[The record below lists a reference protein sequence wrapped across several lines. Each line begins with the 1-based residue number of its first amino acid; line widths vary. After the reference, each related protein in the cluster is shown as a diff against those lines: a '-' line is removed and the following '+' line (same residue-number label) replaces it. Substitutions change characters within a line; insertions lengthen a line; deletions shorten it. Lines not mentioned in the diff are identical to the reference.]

1 MWQGVPSIGAQTS
14 KPVIA
19 AVKGWCIGGSYVI
32 VQMCD
37 LVVAADNTRF
47 KYPEAQL
54 GFTGGLIAS
63 AVARIPHKVAMEFML
78 LGEDFDAHR
87 ALAAGMV
94 NKVVPTGE
102 EEAQAQAWAKILANS
117 APLVVQGLKEFSMAT
132 LNKSPAE
139 AEPLQEINCL
149 ASNSVMMAQRAQSI
163 WRKAHLSVHGKVT
176 TAAQSAKNVNGR
188 QTPASLQRHSIK
200 TRTKFL
206 HEKNRLLKGGK
217 MSAAIQFIPIHNIR
231 IAMLRPAARRSDNLF
246 GENAAAGGQSNLPSG
261 PPPKLYQNFP
271 STIEQTTQQ
280 CPAAN
285 RTSRYQ

>member
-1 MWQGVPSIGAQTS
+1 MTELVTYTSHDRVATITINRADRMNALNEEVILGLQAAWRRLENSDDRVAVLTAAGDKAFSVGADVKDAPKEMWQGVPSIGTQTS

-102 EEAQAQAWAKILANS
+102 EEEEAHAWANILAKS

-139 AEPLQEINCL
+139 AGAIARDQLLDIKFSDDGAEG
-149 ASNSVMMAQRAQSI
+149 
-163 WRKAHLSVHGKVT
+163 RKA
-176 TAAQSAKNVNGR
+176 
-188 QTPASLQRHSIK
+188 
-200 TRTKFL
+200 
-206 HEKNRLLKGGK
+206 
-217 MSAAIQFIPIHNIR
+217 
-231 IAMLRPAARRSDNLF
+231 F
-246 GENAAAGGQSNLPSG
+246 GE
-261 PPPKLYQNFP
+261 K
-271 STIEQTTQQ
+271 
-280 CPAAN
+280 
-285 RTSRYQ
+285 RTPQFTGK

>member
-1 MWQGVPSIGAQTS
+1 MTELVTYTSHDHVATITINRADRMNALNEEVILALQTAWRRLENSDDRVGVLTAAGDKAFSVGADVKDAPKEMWQGVPSIGAQTN
-14 KPVIA
+14 KPIIA

-102 EEAQAQAWAKILANS
+102 EETQAHAWASILANS

-139 AEPLQEINCL
+139 AGAIARDQLLDIKFSDDGAEG
-149 ASNSVMMAQRAQSI
+149 
-163 WRKAHLSVHGKVT
+163 RKA
-176 TAAQSAKNVNGR
+176 
-188 QTPASLQRHSIK
+188 
-200 TRTKFL
+200 
-206 HEKNRLLKGGK
+206 
-217 MSAAIQFIPIHNIR
+217 
-231 IAMLRPAARRSDNLF
+231 F
-246 GENAAAGGQSNLPSG
+246 GE
-261 PPPKLYQNFP
+261 K
-271 STIEQTTQQ
+271 
-280 CPAAN
+280 
-285 RTSRYQ
+285 RTPQFTGK

>member
-1 MWQGVPSIGAQTS
+1 MTELVTYTSHDRVATITINRADRMNALNEEVILGLQAAWRRLENSDDRVAVLTAAGDKAFSVGADVKDAPKEMWQGVPSIGTQTS

-47 KYPEAQL
+47 KYHEAKL

-102 EEAQAQAWAKILANS
+102 EEEQAHAWANILAQS

-139 AEPLQEINCL
+139 AGAIARDQLLDIKFSDDGAEG
-149 ASNSVMMAQRAQSI
+149 
-163 WRKAHLSVHGKVT
+163 RKA
-176 TAAQSAKNVNGR
+176 
-188 QTPASLQRHSIK
+188 
-200 TRTKFL
+200 
-206 HEKNRLLKGGK
+206 
-217 MSAAIQFIPIHNIR
+217 
-231 IAMLRPAARRSDNLF
+231 F
-246 GENAAAGGQSNLPSG
+246 GE
-261 PPPKLYQNFP
+261 K
-271 STIEQTTQQ
+271 
-280 CPAAN
+280 
-285 RTSRYQ
+285 RTPQFTGK

>member
-1 MWQGVPSIGAQTS
+1 MTELVTYTSHDRVATITINRSDRMNALNEEVILGLQAAWRRLENSDDRVAVLTAAGDKAFSVGADVKDAPKEMWQGVPSIGTQTS

-47 KYPEAQL
+47 KYPEAKL

-102 EEAQAQAWAKILANS
+102 EEEQAHAWASILATS

-139 AEPLQEINCL
+139 AGAIARDQLLDIKFSDDGAEG
-149 ASNSVMMAQRAQSI
+149 
-163 WRKAHLSVHGKVT
+163 RKA
-176 TAAQSAKNVNGR
+176 
-188 QTPASLQRHSIK
+188 
-200 TRTKFL
+200 
-206 HEKNRLLKGGK
+206 
-217 MSAAIQFIPIHNIR
+217 
-231 IAMLRPAARRSDNLF
+231 F
-246 GENAAAGGQSNLPSG
+246 GE
-261 PPPKLYQNFP
+261 K
-271 STIEQTTQQ
+271 
-280 CPAAN
+280 
-285 RTSRYQ
+285 RTPQFTGK

>member
-1 MWQGVPSIGAQTS
+1 MTELVTYTSHDRVATITINRADRMNALNEEVILGLQAAWRRLENSDDRVAVLTAAGDKAFSVGADVKDAPKEMWQGVPSIGTQTS

-94 NKVVPTGE
+94 NKVVSTGE
-102 EEAQAQAWAKILANS
+102 EEEQAHAWANILAQS

-139 AEPLQEINCL
+139 AGAIARDQLLDIKFSDDGAEG
-149 ASNSVMMAQRAQSI
+149 
-163 WRKAHLSVHGKVT
+163 RKA
-176 TAAQSAKNVNGR
+176 
-188 QTPASLQRHSIK
+188 
-200 TRTKFL
+200 
-206 HEKNRLLKGGK
+206 
-217 MSAAIQFIPIHNIR
+217 
-231 IAMLRPAARRSDNLF
+231 F
-246 GENAAAGGQSNLPSG
+246 GE
-261 PPPKLYQNFP
+261 K
-271 STIEQTTQQ
+271 
-280 CPAAN
+280 
-285 RTSRYQ
+285 RTPQFTGK